1 MNETPLP
8 KLDKDGYLCNLQ
20 DWSPAVATILAEQN
34 QIELSD
40 AHWEVIDLVQQ
51 FYREFELAP
60 ASRALVR
67 YVQQHLGKEKGR
79 SIYLLQLFPPHPAL
93 IVSKLAG
100 LPRPA
105 NCF

>member
-1 MNETPLP
+1 MSDLILP
-8 KLDKDGYLCNLQ
+8 AVDKDGYLCNLQ
-20 DWSPAVATILAEQN
+20 DWTPEVAVQLAQQSN
-34 QIELSD
+34 ITLSE
-40 AHWEVIDLVQQ
+40 AHWEVIHLVQQ
-51 FYREFELAP
+51 FYREFELSP

-67 YVQQHLGKEKGR
+67 YVQQHLGKDKGR

-93 IVSKLAG
+93 IVNKLAG